1 MFLDFSNSNLE
12 DLNLDSDSE
21 LALTLDPNLILPHNG
36 PIRSPTPGSEV
47 PMLGASTKKRSVVRL
62 EEEETEND
70 SEPERTENDEESEDE
85 DEEESENEEND
96 HNETEYETAEDV
108 TEEEEEEEDEEEEE
122 EEAEDEEEEDD
133 ENASVRRPPPS
144 SLETPTSIPA
154 SSTLAASSPTIQ
166 LTRVQ
171 MQQHHPKIG
180 TMKVHDI
187 KMLTATNSTT
197 GGGGQTSH
205 HIRKQVYNNNLHD
218 IGSSAVTTVMIQAKR
233 EKDPTAGHIENPYPK
248 PAYSYSCLIAMALKN
263 SRSGS
268 LPVSEIYNFMW

>member
-1 MFLDFSNSNLE
+1 MIFSNSNLE

-47 PMLGASTKKRSVVRL
+47 PMLGASTKKRSVIKL

-85 DEEESENEEND
+85 EEEESENEENE

-108 TEEEEEEEDEEEEE
+108 TEEEEEDEEEDEDEEEEE

-133 ENASVRRPPPS
+133 GSNAIGRRPPPL
-144 SLETPTSIPA
+144 SLETSTSIV
-154 SSTLAASSPTIQ
+154 SSTMAVYSSTIQ

-171 MQQHHPKIG
+171 MQQHTKSIN
-180 TMKVHDI
+180 TTKVQDM
-187 KMLTATNSTT
+187 KMLTANSTA
-197 GGGGQTSH
+197 GGQTSH

-218 IGSSAVTTVMIQAKR
+218 IGSSAVTTVMIQSKR

-263 SRSGS
+263 SRTGS